1 MRTLTSTAGLAILA
15 MLATPAKAQD
25 AYVIG
30 LTGALTG
37 PSASTTAPPIEGLRL
52 CIDRLNAA
60 GGINGKPIKLLIRD
74 DQADPQKAAANVR
87 QLLTQDD
94 AILLIDS
101 SLSSTYAAVI
111 AEAKKAD
118 APLVF
123 VGAVCPRQVYPPADS
138 GQFCT
143 SAFASNLDSSAA
155 LSFIKDTAKDR
166 VRIGLAG
173 MTIPISRAE
182 VDFAE
187 GQASSLGMMVV
198 DKEII
203 PPATTDYTPFA
214 TKLKAANPNWVY
226 AWAPWITQLRTYEA
240 LRGLRWQGGFVTW
253 AHQEAEDELKQRKD
267 PQLYVIGA
275 NALFQDGL
283 PVQKEIATA
292 VAQAKS
298 EYPANQMTEGW
309 IGGLVI
315 DAALKQAGSPVT
327 PATLTA
333 AMENLKVDVKGL
345 RGGPIEWTKDN
356 HYRLRQSYRIYKW
369 DAAKGQIVLAKDW
382 FGYEVN

>member
-1 MRTLTSTAGLAILA
+1 
-15 MLATPAKAQD
+15 
-25 AYVIG
+25 
-30 LTGALTG
+30 
-37 PSASTTAPPIEGLRL
+37 
-52 CIDRLNAA
+52 
-60 GGINGKPIKLLIRD
+60 
-74 DQADPQKAAANVR
+74 
-87 QLLTQDD
+87 
-94 AILLIDS
+94 
-101 SLSSTYAAVI
+101 VI
-111 AEAKKAD
+111 AEAKRAD
-118 APLVF
+118 VPLMF
-123 VGAVCPRQVYPPADS
+123 VGAVCPKEVYPPAES

-155 LSFIKDTAKDR
+155 LSFIKNTATDR

-187 GQASSLGMMVV
+187 GQASTLGMTVV

-203 PPATTDYTPFA
+203 PPATTDYAPFA
-214 TKLKAANPNWVY
+214 TKLKAAKPNWVY
-226 AWAPWITQLRTYEA
+226 AWAPWVTQLRTYEA
-240 LRGLRWQGGFVTW
+240 LRGLGWQGSFLTW
-253 AHQEAEDELKQRKD
+253 AHQEAEDELKRHKD
-267 PQLYVIGA
+267 PELYVIGA

-283 PVQKEIATA
+283 PVQKEITAA

-298 EYPANQMTEGW
+298 DYPASQMTEGW

-315 DAALKQAGSPVT
+315 EAALKQAGSP
-327 PATLTA
+327 ATA
-333 AMENLKVDVKGL
+333 AALTTALENLKVDVKGL

>member
-1 MRTLTSTAGLAILA
+1 MRIRTSAVAVAVVA
-15 MLATPAKAQD
+15 MLATAAKAQD

-37 PSASTTAPPIEGLRL
+37 PSASTTAPPVEGLRIY
-52 CIDRLNAA
+52 IDRVNAA
-60 GGINGKPIKLLIRD
+60 GGINGKPVKLRILD
-74 DQADPQKAAANVR
+74 DQADAQKAAANAR
-87 QLLTQDD
+87 QLLAQDN

-101 SLSSTYAAVI
+101 SLSSTYAPVI
-111 AEAKKAD
+111 AEAKHAD
-118 APLVF
+118 VPLMF
-123 VGAVCPRQVYPPADS
+123 VGAVCPKEVYPPAES

-187 GQASSLGMMVV
+187 GQASTLGMTVV

-214 TKLKAANPNWVY
+214 TKLKAARPNWVY
-226 AWAPWITQLRTYEA
+226 AWAPWVTQLRTYEA
-240 LRGLRWQGGFVTW
+240 LRGLGWQGSFLAW
-253 AHQEAEDELKQRKD
+253 AHQEAEDELKRHKD
-267 PQLYVIGA
+267 PELYVIGA

-283 PVQKEIATA
+283 PVQKEIAAA
-292 VAQAKS
+292 VAKAGS
-298 EYPANQMTEGW
+298 EYPASQMTEGW

-315 DAALKQAGSPVT
+315 EAALKQAGSLDDGRSAYDGAGKPQGRRQRPARRTDRMDQGQPLSPAPVL
-327 PATLTA
+327 PHLQMGRRQRPGRAG
-333 AMENLKVDVKGL
+333 EGL
-345 RGGPIEWTKDN
+345 V
-356 HYRLRQSYRIYKW
+356 RL
-369 DAAKGQIVLAKDW
+369 
-382 FGYEVN
+382 

>member
-1 MRTLTSTAGLAILA
+1 MRILTSAAGLAVVA

-37 PSASTTAPPIEGLRL
+37 PSASTTAPPVEGLRIY
-52 CIDRLNAA
+52 IDRINAA
-60 GGINGKPIKLLIRD
+60 GGINGKPVKLRILD
-74 DQADPQKAAANVR
+74 DQADPQKAAANAR
-87 QLLTQDD
+87 QLVGQEN
-94 AILLIDS
+94 AVLLINS
-101 SLSSTYAAVI
+101 SLSSTYAPVI
-111 AEAKKAD
+111 AEAKRAD
-118 APLVF
+118 VPLMF
-123 VGAVCPRQVYPPADS
+123 VGAVCPKEVYPPAES

-155 LSFIKDTAKDR
+155 LSFIKNTATDR

-187 GQASSLGMMVV
+187 GQASTLGMTVV

-203 PPATTDYTPFA
+203 PPATTDYAPFA
-214 TKLKAANPNWVY
+214 TKLKAAKPNWVY
-226 AWAPWITQLRTYEA
+226 AWAPWVTQLRTYEA
-240 LRGLRWQGGFVTW
+240 LRGLGWQGSFLTW
-253 AHQEAEDELKQRKD
+253 AHQEAEDELKRRKD
-267 PQLYVIGA
+267 QELYVIGA

-283 PVQKEIATA
+283 PVQKEIAAA
-292 VAQAKS
+292 VAKAGS
-298 EYPANQMTEGW
+298 EYPASQMTEGW

-315 DAALKQAGSPVT
+315 EAALKQAGSPAT
-327 PATLTA
+327 AATLTTA
-333 AMENLKVDVKGL
+333 LENLKVDVKGL